1 MWSIMND
8 AKFFLYKIRW
18 GKIKSELREYFWKE
32 PRPRTYNY
40 MRLVELV
47 EANIYV
53 FFEDG

>member
-1 MWSIMND
+1 M
-8 AKFFLYKIRW
+8 FF
-18 GKIKSELREYFWKE
+18 E
-32 PRPRTYNY
+32 RTQRTRTNNY